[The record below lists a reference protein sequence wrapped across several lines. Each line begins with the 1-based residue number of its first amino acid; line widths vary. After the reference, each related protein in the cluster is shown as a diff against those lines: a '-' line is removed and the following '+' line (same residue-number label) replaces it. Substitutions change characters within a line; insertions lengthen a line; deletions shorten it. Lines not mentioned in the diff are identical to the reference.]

1 MKLVFVLLSL
11 LVAFSPRAQAGDD
24 IFRIEIGKSSGGSDR
39 ELRERVWML
48 ERAVDQLQRKVFQ
61 LENEGGGRG
70 GYTTC
75 YIKTTFDGTF
85 SATEPTETA
94 AKAKAMERC
103 SDKIKHGFAC
113 DDDKVKCG
121 K

>member
-1 MKLVFVLLSL
+1 MKFLFVFASL
-11 LVAFSPRAQAGDD
+11 LFAFSPAAEARDD

-39 ELRERVWML
+39 DLRERVWML

-61 LENEGGGRG
+61 LENEGGSRG
-70 GYTTC
+70 GHTTC
-75 YIKTTFDGTF
+75 YIKTTFHGTF

-103 SDKIKHGFAC
+103 SEKIKHGFDC
-113 DDDKVKCG
+113 DDDRVKCG